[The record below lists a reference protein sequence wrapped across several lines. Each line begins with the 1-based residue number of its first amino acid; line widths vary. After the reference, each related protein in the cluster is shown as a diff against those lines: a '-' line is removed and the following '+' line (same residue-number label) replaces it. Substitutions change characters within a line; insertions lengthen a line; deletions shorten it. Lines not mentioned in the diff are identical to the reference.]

1 MAPNK
6 HDILVFLLRFAHAHP
21 SAYQKIEANLQ
32 SLSMAIINTGLTT
45 KDYTLQIVQNVNCLF
60 PYIHALP
67 CNCKLVSFFS
77 KSLNKPLLDYV

>member
-21 SAYQKIEANLQ
+21 SAYQKIEANLL

-60 PYIHALP
+60 PYIHATLQ
-67 CNCKLVSFFS
+67 L
-77 KSLNKPLLDYV
+77 